1 MSPYFMPHVLLPDVK
16 EMEAGLEKMSQ
27 DFSELMPK
35 EFRGAVNLAAHP
47 LAAGAAMT
55 AIGIGVAGHAF
66 GLWMGTVAGSMEAAR
81 RLSERGR
88 ADHDAAA
95 DEPAYKA
102 PASPRARMR
111 AAVETLAADVEHV
124 ARDIAETS
132 GKVARAVADDAARVT
147 AAAEGRKPRDEGA
160 AAPAP
165 ETAADDLKAISG
177 IGPKLEQVLNR
188 RGIRSYAQIAALTD
202 EEMAR
207 LDEELGFKGRIG
219 RDDWRGQ
226 AKRLSA
232 GKGN

>member
-1 MSPYFMPHVLLPDVK
+1 MSFDFKPRAVRPDVM
-16 EMEAGLEKMSQ
+16 EVEAGLEKMTQ

-47 LAAGAAMT
+47 LAATAAMT

-81 RLSERGR
+81 RLSERSL
-88 ADHDAAA
+88 ADNEAAA
-95 DEPAYKA
+95 EPAYKT

-111 AAVETLAADVEHV
+111 AVVETLAADVEHA
-124 ARDIAETS
+124 ARDLAETS

-147 AAAEGRKPRDEGA
+147 AAAEARKARDEDA
-160 AAPAP
+160 AAPAA

-177 IGPKLEQVLNR
+177 VGPKLEQVLNR
-188 RGIRSYAQIAALTD
+188 RGIRRYAQIAALTD
-202 EEMAR
+202 EEIAR
-207 LDEELGFKGRIG
+207 LDEEFGFRGRIE

-226 AKRLSA
+226 ARKLSA
-232 GKGN
+232 GNGN

>member
-1 MSPYFMPHVLLPDVK
+1 MSFDFKPRAVRPDVM
-16 EMEAGLEKMSQ
+16 EVEAGLEKMTQ

-81 RLSERGR
+81 RLSERSL
-88 ADHDAAA
+88 ADNEAAA
-95 DEPAYKA
+95 AEPAYKA

-111 AAVETLAADVEHV
+111 AAVETLAADVEHA
-124 ARDIAETS
+124 ARDLAETS
-132 GKVARAVADDAARVT
+132 GKMARAVADDAARVT
-147 AAAEGRKPRDEGA
+147 AAAKARYEDA
-160 AAPAP
+160 AAPAA

-177 IGPKLEQVLNR
+177 VGPKLEQVLNR
-188 RGIRSYAQIAALTD
+188 RGIRRYAQIAALTD
-202 EEMAR
+202 EEIAR
-207 LDEELGFKGRIG
+207 LDEEFGFRGRIE

-226 AKRLSA
+226 AKKLSA
-232 GKGN
+232 GNGK